1 MCKAGRSTEVAE
13 NTNRRAASMT
23 GGGTLVWLS
32 RPPLGRMLRR
42 YIDYLAGVE
51 ARDDEGHPD
60 ESKSEKA
67 VASLPVT
74 AANQSRSPLQ
84 AKGDHRT
91 I

>member
-1 MCKAGRSTEVAE
+1 
-13 NTNRRAASMT
+13 
-23 GGGTLVWLS
+23 
-32 RPPLGRMLRR
+32 MLRR

-74 AANQSRSPLQ
+74 ATNQSRSPLQ